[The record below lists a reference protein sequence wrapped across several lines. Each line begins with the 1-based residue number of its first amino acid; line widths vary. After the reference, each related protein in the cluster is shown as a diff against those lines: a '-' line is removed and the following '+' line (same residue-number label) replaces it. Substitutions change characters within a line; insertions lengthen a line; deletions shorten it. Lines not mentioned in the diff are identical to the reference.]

1 MLNKGE
7 PIEAEPDD
15 FYLPQNEVLTRTH
28 KLVLESFVNL
38 RIFLSFSLLLFTCF
52 SLHLNRGKHFFSF
65 KLETDKI

>member
-1 MLNKGE
+1 MLNEGE

-38 RIFLSFSLLLFTCF
+38 RIFLSFSFIIHLFFFTFKQGETLLLF
-52 SLHLNRGKHFFSF
+52 
-65 KLETDKI
+65 